1 MLLLF
6 FVFFLCSLFS
16 ALSFLWKSAV
26 PDFSSGRI
34 LLHVSFNYSMCSVQY
49 SRDIA
54 WCCVHYIWKAR
65 WLRCL
70 NINHVLMK
78 RKARHGALSLILSF
92 FVFFNRF
99 LFAFH
104 SATYSLY
111 NRQFSHISANSGRYT
126 LIQWTS
132 EKDMKVRFGAS
143 TDKLTQINH
152 THTAVS
158 IYKVNITKS

>member
-92 FVFFNRF
+92 FVFLTVFCLLSTLPRILCTTGNFRTF
-99 LFAFH
+99 LQIAEDTH
-104 SATYSLY
+104 SY
-111 NRQFSHISANSGRYT
+111 NEPAKKIWKCDLER
-126 LIQWTS
+126 
-132 EKDMKVRFGAS
+132 V
-143 TDKLTQINH
+143 QIN
-152 THTAVS
+152 
-158 IYKVNITKS
+158 